1 MYEDFFFVGWIHFL
15 SLSTFQSI
23 LFYRLST
30 QRVRRLGAANIEM
43 QSMYADA
50 ILQQD
55 IKTGIQH
62 IKKKRKRNYLD
73 IWGLKLLIKQCGS
86 PLAQS

>member
-1 MYEDFFFVGWIHFL
+1 MYQDFFFVGWIHFL

-62 IKKKRKRNYLD
+62 IKKKRKREI
-73 IWGLKLLIKQCGS
+73 IWIFGV
-86 PLAQS
+86 